1 MNPGRALFL
10 LFLVVPIIEIALFAA
25 LGGLIGF
32 WWTMGGVL
40 VTAIAGWLLLRAQGF
55 ATLARIRQ
63 ALSQGTF
70 PAREIV
76 DGVMLAIAGALLLT
90 PGYFTDL
97 LGFLLFVPAIRSA
110 VFRFLRSRMT
120 VVATGAPRT
129 PGWTRHPEPVDLE
142 AGDWR
147 DSSDG
152 GR

>member
-1 MNPGRALFL
+1 G
-10 LFLVVPIIEIALFAA
+10 PIIEIARVVA
-25 LGGLIGF
+25 LGGLLGF
-32 WWTMGGVL
+32 WGTMGGVL
-40 VTAIAGWLLLRAQGF
+40 VTASAGWLLLRAQGF
-55 ATLARIRQ
+55 ATIVRIRQ
-63 ALSQGTF
+63 ALSQGTL
-70 PAREIV
+70 PAQEIV

-110 VFRFLRSRMT
+110 VFRFLRSRIT
-120 VVATGAPRT
+120 VVATGARRT
-129 PGWTRHPEPVDLE
+129 PGWTRDPEPVDLE